1 MGEVR
6 SFTEEHADG
15 AARLYLRAV
24 RGQNRQPGKSLAEY
38 FCQLHLSNPWASP
51 EMPALVYL
59 EKGKVVG
66 TLGVVPR
73 TLEFRGRPITI
84 ATTSIY
90 MVDPEYRNGAA
101 AIQLLGALLKGP
113 QEFSWTDGASGSVHA
128 LWSALGGHTASLYA
142 FNWIRVLRP
151 LGTARIGLD
160 RIGRA
165 GRLVKPATGLLT
177 TPIDLLLSKAPLGLL
192 REPVSPY
199 TSKMVSAEELLAC
212 IQELSWRERL
222 KPHYTAETF
231 PWLMREV
238 AKNKSAGN
246 LRMMTVSNADG
257 KQSGWFIYYAVRG
270 GASFVLQIGVRGKD
284 DFKNTILALFQDAWQ
299 QGSVCVKGA
308 SIPQYL
314 TIMTEQHCFFRHPYD
329 RVVIHS
335 KNPEIVAA
343 VRSGDAALTRLD
355 GIGWLRFSGEQWN
368 Q

>member
-1 MGEVR
+1 MGEIQ

-15 AARLYLRAV
+15 AARLYLRSV
-24 RGQNRQPGKSLAEY
+24 RGQNRAPGKSLVEY
-38 FCQLHLSNPWASP
+38 FSQLHLSNPWASP
-51 EMPALVYL
+51 DIPALVYL

-66 TLGVVPR
+66 ALGVVPR

-84 ATTSIY
+84 ATMSIY
-90 MVDPEYRNGAA
+90 MVDPEHRNGPG
-101 AIQLLGALLKGP
+101 AIQLLRRALKGP

-128 LWSALGGHTASLYA
+128 LWSALGGYSAPLYA

-151 LGTARIGLD
+151 LGMARLGLD

-177 TPIDLLLSKAPLGLL
+177 IPFDLLLSKAPLAPF

-199 TSKMVSAEELLAC
+199 PSKMVSAEELLGC
-212 IQELSWRERL
+212 IQELGWREPL
-222 KPHYTAETF
+222 KPYYAAETF

-238 AKNKSAGN
+238 AKNRSGGN

-257 KQSGWFIYYAVRG
+257 KRTGWFIYYAVRG
-270 GASFVLQIGVRGKD
+270 GASFVLQIGVRGSA
-284 DFKNTILALFQDAWQ
+284 DFKDTLLALFRDAWQ

-314 TIMTEQHCFFRHPYD
+314 TIMTEQRCFFRHPYD

-343 VRSGDAALTRLD
+343 VRSGDAAITRLD
-355 GIGWLRFSGEQWN
+355 GIGWLRFPGEQWD